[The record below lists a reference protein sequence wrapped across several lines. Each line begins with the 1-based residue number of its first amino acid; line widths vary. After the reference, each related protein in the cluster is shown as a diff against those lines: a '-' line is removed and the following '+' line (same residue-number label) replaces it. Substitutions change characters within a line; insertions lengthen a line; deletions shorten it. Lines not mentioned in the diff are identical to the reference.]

1 MVEFIVQK
9 LVHEGVRMVNNLR
22 SPEIIK
28 LANQRSILR
37 VEELAKYFNVSVQTI
52 RKDLNK
58 LCSDGQLERV
68 HGGAIIPS
76 QIENIEYE
84 QRKNI
89 NFSGKKAIGRECAKE
104 IPNDICLFMGIGTST
119 ETAARLLLG
128 HKNLLI
134 VTNNLNIANI
144 LKKNIQ
150 SEVVVTGGNLRK
162 SDGALIGQPA
172 LETIQNF
179 KFDLAIIGCSA
190 LDNEG
195 NMLDFDTQEILVNQS
210 IISQAEK
217 TYLVADHT
225 KFMRRAPIKIA
236 SLSTV
241 DCFFTDKNLERP
253 LLKKCASWNTDVR
266 YSR

>member
-1 MVEFIVQK
+1 MVEFIVHK

-76 QIENIEYE
+76 QIENIEYK

-89 NFSGKKAIGRECAKE
+89 NFSGKKSIGRECAKE
-104 IPNDICLFMGIGTST
+104 IPNNICLFMGIGTST

-253 LLKKCASWNTDVR
+253 LLKKCVSWNTDVR
-266 YSR
+266 YSK

>member
-1 MVEFIVQK
+1 M
-9 LVHEGVRMVNNLR
+9 RMVNNLR

-28 LANQRSILR
+28 VANQRGIVR
-37 VEELAKYFNVSVQTI
+37 VEELAELFSVSLQTI

-76 QIENIEYE
+76 QIENIKYE
-84 QRKNI
+84 QRKSI
-89 NFSGKKAIGRECAKE
+89 NLLGKQSIGQECAKE

-119 ETAARLLLG
+119 ETAAKLLLA

-144 LKKNIQ
+144 LKNHNK
-150 SEVVVTGGNLRK
+150 SKVVVTGGNLRK

-190 LDNEG
+190 LDTQG

-225 KFMRRAPIKIA
+225 KFLRKAPIKIA
-236 SLSTV
+236 SLAMV
-241 DCFFTDKNLERP
+241 DCFFTDNNLEQP
-253 LLKKCASWNTDVR
+253 LVEKCKLWSTEVR
-266 YSR
+266 YSK

>member
-1 MVEFIVQK
+1 
-9 LVHEGVRMVNNLR
+9 MVNTLR

-28 LANQRSILR
+28 LANQRGIVR
-37 VEELAKYFNVSVQTI
+37 VEELAEFFSVSLQTI

-76 QIENIEYE
+76 HIENIKYE
-84 QRKNI
+84 QRKSI
-89 NFSGKKAIGRECAKE
+89 NFEAKKSIGQECAKE
-104 IPNDICLFMGIGTST
+104 IPNNICLFMGIGTSA
-119 ETAARLLLG
+119 ETIAKLLLG

-144 LKKNIQ
+144 LKNNAQ
-150 SEVVVTGGNLRK
+150 NEVVVTGGNLRK

-172 LETIQNF
+172 LETIKNF
-179 KFDLAIIGCSA
+179 KFDLALVGCSA
-190 LDNEG
+190 LDTEG

-225 KFMRRAPIKIA
+225 KFLRKAPIKIA
-236 SLSTV
+236 SLATV
-241 DCFFTDKNLERP
+241 DCFFTDNKLEQP
-253 LLKKCASWNTDVR
+253 LVEKCEFWSTEVR
-266 YSR
+266 YSK

>member
-1 MVEFIVQK
+1 MVEFIVHK

-104 IPNDICLFMGIGTST
+104 IPNNICLFMGIGTST

-144 LKKNIQ
+144 LKKI
-150 SEVVVTGGNLRK
+150 
-162 SDGALIGQPA
+162 
-172 LETIQNF
+172 F
-179 KFDLAIIGCSA
+179 
-190 LDNEG
+190 
-195 NMLDFDTQEILVNQS
+195 
-210 IISQAEK
+210 
-217 TYLVADHT
+217 
-225 KFMRRAPIKIA
+225 
-236 SLSTV
+236 
-241 DCFFTDKNLERP
+241 
-253 LLKKCASWNTDVR
+253 
-266 YSR
+266 